1 MTGNGCNKNHEK
13 SFMKNPLQFYQQ
25 LELIIM
31 KRDMNIINN

>member
-13 SFMKNPLQFYQQ
+13 SFMKNPLFYQQ

-31 KRDMNIINN
+31 KRDINIINN